1 MKFPSSNDI
10 NQVLFKCLQ
19 KELQDKQELLL
30 SCKSENLLDQ
40 DFIKILSQIQDSNF
54 YNFSLVLDSAPENQ
68 NQVARLY
75 YILLVLDLL
84 FWSIAIGLA
93 FTQFTSRNNIP
104 QYKQIKLV
112 ITNQQFGECGWQ
124 MLSENSELVV
134 NCSIKQSVVTIP
146 KYQEIQS
153 DLERFCLITDKLR
166 TILIECV
173 KPLEEM
179 FFEIPGSA
187 KTFKQFELS
196 VEKTAGSLKRKVN
209 DPIFINNELKVRA
222 EMIGLQDFK
231 SYSCPTTLENME
243 GKKKN
248 SSMKLLKIQYLSE
261 LSPQRYYLLLI
272 LENQIL
278 CTPILITIYKSNE
291 KNLEFLGKARSDENL
306 LKNKEKIIIPF
317 HAPFHII
324 GKVNKISQT
333 NMDSHNS
340 LIYHLE
346 IQSMDISSH
355 LKYPP
360 KVCNVSSK
368 VVDSNYT
375 FINSKQLSVLIYK

>member
-1 MKFPSSNDI
+1 M
-10 NQVLFKCLQ
+10 
-19 KELQDKQELLL
+19 
-30 SCKSENLLDQ
+30 
-40 DFIKILSQIQDSNF
+40 
-54 YNFSLVLDSAPENQ
+54 
-68 NQVARLY
+68 Y
-75 YILLVLDLL
+75 YTLLVLDLL

-112 ITNQQFGECGWQ
+112 ITNQQFGEWGWQ
-124 MLSENSELVV
+124 MLSETSELVV

-243 GKKKN
+243 GKKN

-261 LSPQRYYLLLI
+261 LSPQ
-272 LENQIL
+272 
-278 CTPILITIYKSNE
+278 
-291 KNLEFLGKARSDENL
+291 
-306 LKNKEKIIIPF
+306 
-317 HAPFHII
+317 
-324 GKVNKISQT
+324 
-333 NMDSHNS
+333 
-340 LIYHLE
+340 
-346 IQSMDISSH
+346 
-355 LKYPP
+355 
-360 KVCNVSSK
+360 
-368 VVDSNYT
+368 
-375 FINSKQLSVLIYK
+375 